1 MDDGEHL
8 SPQPFRLTERARAAG
23 CAAKLGPADL
33 SRVLATLPRPTHPD
47 LLVGTST
54 ADDAGVFRLTPELA
68 LVQTVDFFTPI
79 VDDAFQFGAIAAANA
94 LSDVYAM
101 GGEPRTALN
110 ITCFPQQGVPLEVLG
125 EILRGG
131 IAKADEAGVVVLGG
145 HSVAD
150 EEIKFGMAVTGL
162 VHPDRIWRNV
172 GARPDDVLVLTK
184 ALGTGILTTAAKH
197 GAAPASDL
205 AAAVDGMLTLNAAAA
220 RVLRDFRVH
229 ACTDV
234 TGFSLLG
241 HGFEMA
247 HGSGVRLVLDAPCFP
262 ALVRSRSPARSL
274 EAAGATAHGSASA
287 SRSRRASRRISSRSP
302 TTRRPPAA
310 CWRRCPLR
318 RATRSSTRSTPPA
331 LHPPRS
337 SVEWRPAGTAPGSR
351 SAPGPSVRPPARPSA
366 RRRSVPGAA

>member
-1 MDDGEHL
+1 MNDGEHL

-247 HGSGVRLVLDAPCFP
+247 HGSGVRLVLDAARLPV
-262 ALVRSRSPARSL
+262 LSGARSL
-274 EAAGATAHGSASA
+274 ALAGQITGGCRRNRAWLGERVEVEASIPSDLVEVAYDPQTSGGLLAALPAAEGDAVVDALHAAGVASA
-287 SRSRRASRRISSRSP
+287 SLVGR
-302 TTRRPPAA
+302 
-310 CWRRCPLR
+310 
-318 RATRSSTRSTPPA
+318 
-331 LHPPRS
+331 
-337 SVEWRPAGTAPGSR
+337 VE
-351 SAPGPSVRPPARPSA
+351 A
-366 RRRSVPGAA
+366 RRDGAWIALRAGS

>member
-1 MDDGEHL
+1 MDHGDG
-8 SPQPFRLTERARAAG
+8 SPPQPFRLTERARAAG

-110 ITCFPQQGVPLEVLG
+110 ITCFPQQGVPMEVLG

-145 HSVAD
+145 HTVND

-162 VHPDRIWRNV
+162 VHPERIWRNV
-172 GARPDDVLVLTK
+172 GARPGDVLVLSK

-205 AAAVDGMLTLNAAAA
+205 ATAVHGMLALNAAAA
-220 RVLRDFRVH
+220 HVLRDFSVR

-247 HGSGVRLVLDAPCFP
+247 HGSGVRLVLDA
-262 ALVRSRSPARSL
+262 SRLPVLPGARSL
-274 EAAGATAHGSASA
+274 ALAGQLTGGCRRNRAWLGERVEIEASVPADLVEVAYDPQTSGGLLAALPAGEGDAVVAAMRAAGIAAASIVG
-287 SRSRRASRRISSRSP
+287 R
-302 TTRRPPAA
+302 
-310 CWRRCPLR
+310 
-318 RATRSSTRSTPPA
+318 
-331 LHPPRS
+331 
-337 SVEWRPAGTAPGSR
+337 VE
-351 SAPGPSVRPPARPSA
+351 A
-366 RRRSVPGAA
+366 RRDGAWMVLRT